1 MRDASEPTEEAPV
14 SDAPDPQQLDSQQIV
29 ELLEEHLLGSL
40 PTLTGPQIAE
50 AVGIDMEVAR
60 QRWRSLGF
68 TAVDDDVV
76 AFTEADLEAMRL
88 TQKLHDLGMI
98 NDDDEAAL
106 IRTLGRSFARLAEWQ
121 LGLLGRAI
129 DPRTLGAEDLAAA
142 IGEITPVIENVQN
155 YIWRRHVL
163 SAASRLLLSPPQDE
177 EGTVPAGI
185 GFADI
190 VGYTRQ
196 TRSLKQAELAR
207 LVDVFEERALAIV
220 TGHDGRIIKTIG
232 DEILFAADRAEDVA
246 EIALELVEEH
256 LHDEDFPQ
264 LRVGVAWGPVLNRL
278 GDVFGPTVNIAAR
291 LTSVARPGRV
301 LADKELADA
310 LHDDE
315 RFKLRRMRRQAVKG
329 YRRLEPWK
337 LRRPDEQDLPPAAAF
352 LQEKGEDIRRVID
365 EMQTRTERPPSSE
378 GVEERPGR

>member
-1 MRDASEPTEEAPV
+1 MP
-14 SDAPDPQQLDSQQIV
+14 DAPDPQQLDSQQIV

-50 AVGIDMEVAR
+50 AVGIDMDVAR

-129 DPRTLGAEDLAAA
+129 DPRTLGAEDLAEAV
-142 IGEITPVIENVQN
+142 GEITPVIESVQN

-163 SAASRLLLSPPQDE
+163 SAASRLLLAPPQDE
-177 EGTVPAGI
+177 EGAVPAGI

-207 LVDVFEERALAIV
+207 LVDAFEERALAIV
-220 TGHDGRIIKTIG
+220 TGHGGRIIKTIG
-232 DEILFAADRAEDVA
+232 DEILFAADRAEEVA

-310 LHDDE
+310 LHDDPQ
-315 RFKLRRMRRQAVKG
+315 FKLRRMRRQAVKG

-337 LRRPDEQDLPPAAAF
+337 LRRPDDRDLPPAAAF
-352 LQEKGEDIRRVID
+352 LQEKGEDVRRVLD
-365 EMQTRTERPPSSE
+365 EMQTRTERPSASE